1 MRFALA
7 STAFAFAAAQE
18 GLYTYNNLDFSL
30 GLDPPISDL
39 NTVQYNSII
48 AGIAWGFSEQEGLV
62 GIDACVKDAKTEA
75 LLAWDAFVH
84 LHHGEWAA
92 GMTEIKNII
101 ADLPNLEYTCTH
113 IAADIAILEAWA
125 LNLEAQPDIEAYIKG
140 RVKRHIIALTADLA
154 TARSLYSQGEYFQFG
169 VELGIMGSIAT
180 NK

>member
-18 GLYTYNNLDFSL
+18 GLYAYNDVNFSL
-30 GLDPPISDL
+30 NLNPPISDL
-39 NTVQYNSII
+39 NTVQYNTII
-48 AGIAWGFSEQEGLV
+48 AGIAWGFSEQEGLTE
-62 GIDACVKDAKTEA
+62 IDLCVKDAKTEA

-84 LHHGEWAA
+84 LHHGEWVA

-113 IAADIAILEAWA
+113 IGADIAILEAWA
-125 LNLEAQPDIEAYIKG
+125 ANLEAQPNIEDYIRG

-154 TARSLYSQGEYFQFG
+154 TARNYY
-169 VELGIMGSIAT
+169 A
-180 NK
+180 